1 VADGTSC
8 GEGAESMGE
17 SGSIIQIEE
26 LVSGYGKKEILH
38 GISVD
43 IQHRKITTL
52 IGRNGVGKTTLLKTI
67 MGFLEPQKGRIL
79 FQKREISGS
88 KPHVI
93 AESGISYVPQG
104 KAIFPHMNVEEHL
117 DIGAWTL
124 NSPEKKRA
132 MLQRVYSLFP
142 RLEERRSQKAGTL
155 SGGERQML
163 SIARALMSQPKLLL
177 LDEPSFGLSPKM
189 VGLVFE
195 RLNEINRE
203 GVTVFLIEQN
213 ARRALENSDFGYVM
227 DMGRIK
233 FMGPSKE
240 LLQNEEVRLSYLGGK
255 GGVKC

>member
-1 VADGTSC
+1 
-8 GEGAESMGE
+8 MGE
-17 SGSIIQIEE
+17 NGSIIKIEE
-26 LVSGYGKKEILH
+26 LVSGYGRKEILH

-43 IQHRKITTL
+43 ILHRKITTL
-52 IGRNGVGKTTLLKTI
+52 IGRNGVGKTTLIKTI

-79 FQKREISGS
+79 FQDKDISGS
-88 KPHVI
+88 KPHLI
-93 AESGISYVPQG
+93 AGMGISYVPQG

-124 NSPEKKRA
+124 AGHQEKST
-132 MLQRVYSLFP
+132 MLQRIYSLFP

-163 SIARALMSQPKLLL
+163 SIGRALMSRPKLLL
-177 LDEPSFGLSPKM
+177 LDEPSFGLSPKT

-195 RLNEINRE
+195 RLSEINRE
-203 GVTVFLIEQN
+203 GVTVFLVEQN

-233 FMGPSKE
+233 FMGRSKE

-255 GGVKC
+255 GGIKC